1 MYVRLALV
9 GVLAAGLALA
19 QEIEPENSR
28 RPDVVEKWSSELL
41 KAADRTVVV
50 AEQAVRATEDL
61 HQERSAAGDD
71 GGSLIPDQR
80 PSAYAEVLIR
90 KAAGLF
96 QTEASPSVQS
106 HASPFTVDLFKP
118 EGSRANTHQTNQ
130 WGLIIRQILEREGLP
145 PELVAVPLV
154 ESGFNPSAL
163 SPRGARGLW
172 QLMPETARRFGLR
185 VDAFADERTDPLRST
200 VAAISYLKDLYG
212 SLRNWPLAL
221 AAYNAGLARVVGAIQ
236 RGAPN
241 FASMADRKLLPEET
255 LRYVPLVLGTSHG
268 MSFRRGAIEQKE
280 RLAGR

>member
-1 MYVRLALV
+1 MHLRLALV

-19 QEIEPENSR
+19 QGVELENSR
-28 RPDVVEKWSSELL
+28 QPDVIEKWSSELL
-41 KAADRTVVV
+41 EAADRTVVA
-50 AEQAVRATEDL
+50 AEQAVRATEEL
-61 HQERSAAGDD
+61 HQGRSAAGGD

-80 PSAYAEVLIR
+80 PIAYTDVLTR
-90 KAAGLF
+90 KAAGLL
-96 QTEASPSVQS
+96 QTEAAPSVQS
-106 HASPFTVDLFKP
+106 YAAPFTVDLFKP

-130 WGLIIRQILEREGLP
+130 WGLIISQILESEGLP
-145 PELVAVPLV
+145 AELVAVPLV
-154 ESGFNPSAL
+154 ESGFNPSAV
-163 SPRGARGLW
+163 SPKGARGLW

-268 MSFRRGAIEQKE
+268 MSSRTGTMEQKE
-280 RLAGR
+280 RLARR